1 MIVSNISSMK
11 TRQSL
16 LDAVHAAPQRLS
28 PHELFEQKTSFVYG
42 SLDRANN
49 MTKEEVRQA
58 IRKQSGELVGR

>member
-1 MIVSNISSMK
+1 MIVGNISSMK

-28 PHELFEQKTSFVYG
+28 PDELFEQKASFVYG

-58 IRKQSGELVGR
+58 IRKQSGEFVGR